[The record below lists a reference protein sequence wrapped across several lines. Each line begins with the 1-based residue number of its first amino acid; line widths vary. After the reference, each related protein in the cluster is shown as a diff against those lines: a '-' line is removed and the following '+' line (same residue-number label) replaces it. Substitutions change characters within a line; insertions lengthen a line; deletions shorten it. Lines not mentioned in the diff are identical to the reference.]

1 MKCAC
6 ILAAGVGSRLKKYTN
21 DRTKGMVEVN
31 GEPLINYSV
40 RSLIEGGVT
49 KFYIVTGHFADEL
62 MRHLNTT
69 FSTVDIEYIQN
80 DDYSTTNNIYS
91 LHLALPHLFKYD
103 EIVLIESDLWVRH
116 EEALSFL
123 KDSRSNL
130 VLASPFQYWMDGTC
144 ITINENTHEISGFV
158 SKSDIHR
165 FVGKKLYKTVNWY
178 KFSGAF
184 LRSVY
189 KHFID
194 AYVES
199 FGKNAYYEDVLK
211 VIASVNPKLFN
222 SYLVHDNSWMEVDDA
237 DDLSRATQLSAG
249 INDKVEM
256 LVNRFGGYWKY
267 SFFDD
272 LTLLVNPH
280 FPTDGMMDE
289 MISASRQALRE
300 YPSNLA
306 TISRIASKTLSCDED
321 EILVGNGASE
331 LMSILSKV
339 TAGREYIICPPF
351 FMEYHRLFKDTL
363 TVFPRAFPSKSMK
376 SSILEMV
383 EMSRA
388 DLIIVNP
395 NNPTG
400 EFCERD
406 FLEDVLSKLKDQGRR
421 LILDES
427 FIDFFESS
435 ESLLNSK
442 TLHLYNN
449 LIIIKSYGKSF
460 GVPGLR
466 LGIIASADLI
476 LLSDI
481 KNYLPIWN
489 VSSTAEVFLDLL
501 PRYINSYK
509 ESLAVIKSEREWL
522 EERLQGLGLD
532 LYKSRANFVL
542 FKLEKDLADY
552 FQEFSYQRG
561 MLVKKLFER
570 NGLDG
575 TFFRVAVRERSQNEK
590 LIEVIED
597 FISKYHSCP
606 NAYI

>member
-21 DRTKGMVEVN
+21 DRTKGMVEIN
-31 GEPLINYSV
+31 GEPLINYSI
-40 RSLIEGGVT
+40 RALIEGGV
-49 KFYIVTGHFADEL
+49 KKIYVVTGHFAEEL
-62 MRHLNTT
+62 ILHLNTT
-69 FSTVDIEYIQN
+69 FSKVDIEYIHN
-80 DDYSTTNNIYS
+80 HDYLTTNNIYS
-91 LHLALPHLFKYD
+91 LKLALPHLFKYD

-123 KDSRSNL
+123 KDSRNNL

-144 ITINENTHEISGFV
+144 ITIKESTHEISGFV

-178 KFSGAF
+178 KFSGSF
-184 LRSVY
+184 LQSVY

-222 SYLVHDNSWMEVDDA
+222 SYLVHDNSWMEVDDE
-237 DDLSRATQLSAG
+237 DDLVRATQLSAG
-249 INDKVEM
+249 INDKVDM

-272 LTLLVNPH
+272 LTLLVNPY
-280 FPTDGMMDE
+280 FPSDGMMDE
-289 MISASRQALRE
+289 MISASSQALRE
-300 YPSNLA
+300 YPSNLSA
-306 TISRIASKTLSCDED
+306 ISRIASKTLSCDSE
-321 EILVGNGASE
+321 ELLVGNGASE

-351 FMEYHRLFKDTL
+351 FMEYQRLFKDSL
-363 TVFPRAFPSKSMK
+363 ALFPRVYPSQTMK
-376 SSILEMV
+376 SSILKMV

-388 DLIIVNP
+388 DLIVVNP

-400 EFCERD
+400 EFCERS
-406 FLEDVLSKLKDQGRR
+406 FLEDVLVKLKDQGRR

-427 FIDFFESS
+427 FIDFFEST
-435 ESLLNSK
+435 ESLLDSK
-442 TLHLYNN
+442 TLHRYNN
-449 LIIIKSYGKSF
+449 LVIIKSYGKSF

-466 LGIIASADLI
+466 LGIMASGDLNLI
-476 LLSDI
+476 SEI
-481 KNYLPIWN
+481 KNFLPIWN
-489 VSSTAEVFLDLL
+489 ISSAAEVFLDLL
-501 PRYINSYK
+501 PRYMNSYK
-509 ESLAVIKSEREWL
+509 ESLELIKCEREWL
-522 EERLQGLGLD
+522 EGRLQSLGLV

-542 FKLEKDLADY
+542 FKLEQYLADG
-552 FQEFSYQRG
+552 FQAFAYQRG

-575 TFFRVAVRERSQNEK
+575 TFFRVAVRERSQNEN
-590 LIEVIED
+590 LILAIEE
-597 FISKYHSCP
+597 FMGNVQS
-606 NAYI
+606 